1 MPREATQARTV
12 TVQGVD
18 VPKLGYGTWLVEG
31 EDAYDGVLDALEL
44 GYRHIDTARAYGNE
58 RWVGRAL
65 ADADVP
71 RDDIWLTTKVWYEH
85 AEPELLTRVFHEQLA
100 DLHVEYVD
108 LLLLHWPAAE
118 VPLRKTLGAM
128 DALRQQ
134 GLVGHVG
141 VSNFPSEL
149 LREALE
155 LAPILCDQVE
165 HHPYLP
171 QGPVMHECLEHDL
184 LLTAYSPFAHGYVHE
199 DETLR
204 AIGARHG
211 KSAGQVAL
219 RWLLDQPNVA
229 TIPKASS
236 HERRAENLDVFDFEL
251 DDDERATIAALSR
264 RHLRTA
270 DPEWAP
276 DWD

>member
-1 MPREATQARTV
+1 MPREATQAQTV
-12 TVQGVD
+12 TVQGIE

-31 EDAYDGVLDALEL
+31 QDAYDGVLDALSL

-65 ADADVP
+65 SDAGVP
-71 RDDIWLTTKVWYEH
+71 REEIWLTTKVWYEH
-85 AEPELLTRVFHEQLA
+85 ADPHVLRSEFEQQLS
-100 DLHVEYVD
+100 DLHVEHVD

-118 VPLRKTLGAM
+118 TPLARTLGEM
-128 DALRQQ
+128 DALRQR
-134 GLVGHVG
+134 GLVGHIG

-149 LREALE
+149 LREAIS
-155 LAPILCDQVE
+155 LAPIFCDQVE
-165 HHPYLP
+165 YHPYLP

-199 DETLR
+199 DATLKE
-204 AIGARHG
+204 IGARHG

-236 HERRAENLDVFDFEL
+236 HERRAENMDIFDFEL
-251 DDDERATIAALSR
+251 DDDERAAVAALSQ

-270 DPEWAP
+270 DPDWAP

>member
-12 TVQGVD
+12 TVQGVE

-31 EDAYDGVLDALEL
+31 QEAYDGVLDALEL
-44 GYRHIDTARAYGNE
+44 GYRHVDTARAYGNE
-58 RWVGRAL
+58 RWVGQAL
-65 ADADVP
+65 ADSGVP
-71 RDDIWLTTKVWYEH
+71 RDEVWLTTKVWYEH
-85 AEPELLTRVFHEQLA
+85 AEPDLLARVFHEQLA
-100 DLHVEYVD
+100 DLQVDRVD

-118 VPLRKTLGAM
+118 VPLRQTLGAM
-128 DALRQQ
+128 DALREQ

-149 LREALE
+149 LREALS
-155 LAPILCDQVE
+155 LAPIFADQVE
-165 HHPYLP
+165 YHPYLP

-199 DETLR
+199 DLLFAE
-204 AIGARHG
+204 IGARHG

-229 TIPKASS
+229 AIPKASS

-251 DDDERATIAALSR
+251 DDDERAAVAALSR

-270 DPEWAP
+270 DPGWAP

>member
-12 TVQGVD
+12 TIQGVE
-18 VPKLGYGTWLVEG
+18 VPKLGFGTWLLEG
-31 EDAYDGVLDALEL
+31 RDACESVLDALEL

-65 ADADVP
+65 VESGVP
-71 RDDIWLTTKVWYEH
+71 REELWLTTKVWYEH
-85 AEPELLTRVFHEQLA
+85 AEPHVLTHVFHQQLA
-100 DLHVEYVD
+100 DLQVDRVD

-118 VPLRKTLGAM
+118 TPLRQTLGAM
-128 DALRQQ
+128 DALREQ
-134 GLVGHVG
+134 GLVSHIG

-155 LAPILCDQVE
+155 LAPIFCDQVE
-165 HHPYLP
+165 YHPFLP

-184 LLTAYSPFAHGYVHE
+184 LLTAYSPFAHGHVHE
-199 DETLR
+199 DPTLR
-204 AIGARHG
+204 EIGARYG

-236 HERRAENLDVFDFEL
+236 HERRAENFDVFDFDL
-251 DDDERATIAALSR
+251 DDDERGAVAALSR
-264 RHLRTA
+264 RHLRTG
-270 DPEWAP
+270 DPGWAP

>member
-12 TVQGVD
+12 TVQGVE
-18 VPKLGYGTWLVEG
+18 VPKLGYGTWMVEG
-31 EDAYDGVLDALEL
+31 QDAYDGVLDALSL
-44 GYRHIDTARAYGNE
+44 GYRHVDTARAYGNE

-65 ADADVP
+65 SDTDVP
-71 RDDIWLTTKVWYEH
+71 REEIWLTTKVWYEH
-85 AEPELLTRVFHEQLA
+85 ADPRVLRGEFEQQLA
-100 DLHVEYVD
+100 DLQVEHVD
-108 LLLLHWPAAE
+108 LLLLHWPNVE
-118 VPLRKTLGAM
+118 TPLARTLGEM

-149 LREALE
+149 LREALS
-155 LAPILCDQVE
+155 LAPIFCDQVE
-165 HHPYLP
+165 YHPYLP

-199 DETLR
+199 DATLR
-204 AIGARHG
+204 EIGARHG

-219 RWLLDQPNVA
+219 RWLLDHPNVA
-229 TIPKASS
+229 AIPKASS
-236 HERRAENLDVFDFEL
+236 HERRAENMDVFDFEL
-251 DDDERATIAALSR
+251 DDDERAAVAALSQ

-270 DPEWAP
+270 DPDWAP

>member
-12 TVQGVD
+12 TVQGVE

-31 EDAYDGVLDALEL
+31 EGAYEGVLDALEL

-58 RWVGRAL
+58 RWVGQAL
-65 ADADVP
+65 ADSDVP
-71 RDDIWLTTKVWYEH
+71 RDDVWLTTKAWYEH

-100 DLHVEYVD
+100 DLQVDRVD

-118 VPLRKTLGAM
+118 TPLRETLGAM
-128 DALRQQ
+128 DALREQ
-134 GLVGHVG
+134 GMVRHIG
-141 VSNFPSEL
+141 VSNFPSAL
-149 LREALE
+149 LREALQ
-155 LAPILCDQVE
+155 LAPIFCDQVE
-165 HHPYLP
+165 YHPYLP

-184 LLTAYSPFAHGYVHE
+184 LLTAYSPFAHGHVH
-199 DETLR
+199 DDPTL
-204 AIGARHG
+204 AEIGARHG

-229 TIPKASS
+229 AIPKASS
-236 HERRAENLDVFDFEL
+236 HQRRAENLDVFDFDL
-251 DDDERATIAALSR
+251 DDDERGAVAALSQR
-264 RHLRTA
+264 RLRTGVP
-270 DPEWAP
+270 DWAP

>member
-12 TVQGVD
+12 TIQGVE
-18 VPKLGYGTWLVEG
+18 VPKLGYGTWMVEG
-31 EDAYDGVLDALEL
+31 QDAYDGVLDALSL

-65 ADADVP
+65 SDSGVP
-71 RDDIWLTTKVWYEH
+71 REEIWLTTKVWYEH
-85 AEPELLTRVFHEQLA
+85 ADPHVLRSEFEQQLS
-100 DLHVEYVD
+100 DLQVEHVD

-118 VPLRKTLGAM
+118 TPLARTLGEM
-128 DALRQQ
+128 DALREQ
-134 GLVGHVG
+134 GLVGHIG

-149 LREALE
+149 LREAIS

-165 HHPYLP
+165 YHPYLP
-171 QGPVMHECLEHDL
+171 QGPVLHECLEHDL

-199 DETLR
+199 DATLKG
-204 AIGARHG
+204 IGARHG

-236 HERRAENLDVFDFEL
+236 HERRAENMDVFDFEL
-251 DDDERATIAALSR
+251 DDDERAAVAALSQ

-270 DPEWAP
+270 DPDWAP

>member
-12 TVQGVD
+12 TVRGVD

-31 EDAYDGVLDALEL
+31 EDAYDGVLDALAL

-65 ADADVP
+65 ADSGVP
-71 RDDIWLTTKVWYEH
+71 REEIWLTTKVWYEH
-85 AEPELLTRVFHEQLA
+85 AEPELLTRIFHQQLE
-100 DLHVEYVD
+100 DLRVDQVD

-118 VPLRKTLGAM
+118 VPLRQTLGAM
-128 DALRQQ
+128 EALRQQ
-134 GLVGHVG
+134 GLVAQIG

-149 LREALE
+149 LREAIE
-155 LAPILCDQVE
+155 LAPIFCDQVE
-165 HHPYLP
+165 YHPYLP

-184 LLTAYSPFAHGYVHE
+184 LLTAYSPFAHGHVHDDPLLGE
-199 DETLR
+199 
-204 AIGARHG
+204 IGARHG

-219 RWLLDQPNVA
+219 RWLLDQPNVCA
-229 TIPKASS
+229 IPKASS
-236 HERRAENLDVFDFEL
+236 HARRAENLDVFDFEL
-251 DDDERATIAALSR
+251 SDDERAQVAALSS

>member
-1 MPREATQARTV
+1 MPREATQAQTV
-12 TVQGVD
+12 TVQGVE

-31 EDAYDGVLDALEL
+31 EEAYDGVLDALSL

-58 RWVGRAL
+58 REVGRAL
-65 ADADVP
+65 ADADVS
-71 RDDIWLTTKVWYEH
+71 RDEIWLTTKVWYED
-85 AEPELLTRVFHEQLA
+85 AVPDLLTRVFHEQLA
-100 DLHVEYVD
+100 DLQVDRVD

-118 VPLRKTLGAM
+118 VPLRETLGAM
-128 DALRQQ
+128 DALREQ
-134 GLVGHVG
+134 GLTGHIG

-149 LREALE
+149 LREALA

-165 HHPYLP
+165 YHAYLP

-184 LLTAYSPFAHGYVHE
+184 LLTAYSPFAHGHVHE
-199 DETLR
+199 DPTL
-204 AIGARHG
+204 AEIGARHG

-219 RWLLDQPNVA
+219 RWLLDQPHVA
-229 TIPKASS
+229 AMPKASS
-236 HERRAENLDVFDFEL
+236 HERRAENIDVFDFAL
-251 DDDERATIAALSR
+251 DDEERAAVAALSQ

-270 DPEWAP
+270 DPPWAP